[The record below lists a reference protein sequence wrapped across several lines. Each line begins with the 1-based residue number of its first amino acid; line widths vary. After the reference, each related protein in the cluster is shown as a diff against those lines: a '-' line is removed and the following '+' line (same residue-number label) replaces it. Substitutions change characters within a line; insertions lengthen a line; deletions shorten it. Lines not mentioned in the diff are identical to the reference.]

1 MEEKN
6 QIANWKL
13 GCADGIQF
21 LTSVVII
28 LLSNLGR
35 DYIARLKTNLKVPRI
50 VHHRPPFISLINTI
64 GNGGIQLIL
73 PV

>member
-35 DYIARLKTNLKVPRI
+35 DYIARLKTSLNVPLI
-50 VHHRPPFISLINTI
+50 VQYRPP
-64 GNGGIQLIL
+64 
-73 PV
+73 

>member
-35 DYIARLKTNLKVPRI
+35 DYIARLKTNFKVPRI
-50 VHHRPPFISLINTI
+50 VHHRPR
-64 GNGGIQLIL
+64 
-73 PV
+73 